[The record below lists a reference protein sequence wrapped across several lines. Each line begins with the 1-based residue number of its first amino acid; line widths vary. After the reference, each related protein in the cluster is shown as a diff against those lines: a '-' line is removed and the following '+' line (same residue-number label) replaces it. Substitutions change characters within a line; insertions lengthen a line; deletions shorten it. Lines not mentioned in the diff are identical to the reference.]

1 MHLAHQPR
9 PNTKP
14 RQALL
19 ALLCATLPL
28 AASAHVGA
36 DGGGHHNFLAGFMHP
51 LLGVDHLA
59 AMLAVGLWS
68 ALAARRAGPDLLWA
82 PLGFAFMLLCGAL
95 MGLAGL
101 SLPALEPMVAASVL
115 VMGLLVASRL
125 HLGALPAFSLV
136 GGFALFHGLAHG
148 QELLHKGQAAPLLAG
163 MLCATVLLH
172 ASGMAL
178 GWALR
183 KANTWLPRLMG
194 STVALLGLGLLVKM
208 A

>member
-1 MHLAHQPR
+1 MTFNSPCSVRSAA
-9 PNTKP
+9 
-14 RQALL
+14 ALGAVL
-19 ALLCATLPL
+19 FSALPL
-28 AASAHVGA
+28 AARAHVGA
-36 DGGGHHNFLAGFMHP
+36 DGGGHHHFLAGFVHP
-51 LLGVDHLA
+51 LQGADHLA

-101 SLPALEPMVAASVL
+101 ALPAVEPMVAASVL
-115 VMGLLVASRL
+115 VLGLLVATRL
-125 HLGALPAFSLV
+125 HLGAMPAFTLV

-148 QELLHKGQAAPLLAG
+148 QELLRSGHAVPMLAG
-163 MLCATVLLH
+163 MLCATVMLH
-172 ASGMAL
+172 GSGMAV

-183 KANTWLPRLMG
+183 RSGTWLPRLLG
-194 STVALLGLGLLVKM
+194 ACIAILGLNLIAQM